1 MARKREYKYV
11 GPEYHP
17 PKVKEHERPLSPQNA
32 INVIRAAWA
41 NGRFHLG
48 AHFKKRSAERDID
61 MLDVENLIRNGAI
74 RGVPEYCPEYKNWK
88 YQVTGFV
95 DERRLEVVIALDPT
109 EDYTDTP
116 LAILVTAYLRPE

>member
-1 MARKREYKYV
+1 MIRRRAYKFV

-17 PKVKEHERPLSPQNA
+17 PKVKEHQRPLSPQNA
-32 INVIRAAWA
+32 MGVIRTAWA

-48 AHFKKRSAERDID
+48 THFRKRSAERDID

-74 RGVPEYCPEYKNWK
+74 RGVPEYCPDYKNWK
-88 YQVTGFV
+88 YQVTGFI
-95 DERRLEVVIALDPT
+95 DERHLEVVIALDPT
-109 EDYTDTP
+109 EDYTNTP